1 LFANS
6 IGLWTNIAFYTNA
19 TINFFILMSYS
30 NKFTD
35 EFEPTIED
43 ILGYQNPWPLNQT
56 EIEKVNY

>member
-1 LFANS
+1 
-6 IGLWTNIAFYTNA
+6 
-19 TINFFILMSYS
+19 MSYS